1 MSLRA
6 TEFEARVWRAAR
18 DRLAKRPKLA
28 TEFIRRS
35 WGRWFERFVL
45 LLVGFAL
52 PIPVFIVAAQLGR
65 VGFFKGGIIPDGGA
79 LIAPALLLFCLL
91 IGVVWYLSGRNDATW
106 ALAQTLPFSDNE
118 IARQRMWKSLR
129 ITLIAIAPL
138 SVYHAMV
145 IGHQRQAWGEA
156 LSWGLILAVAD
167 LSALGG
173 TTLVIAV
180 ALGHWFHR
188 SLRVLFLFK
197 AIVLLTLICIL
208 PIRLAQPGFGPPV
221 LTFEGR
227 RLLWWPTGWPLAV
240 FESVLQGDTTRAIG
254 FLIAIGVLTGLGVA
268 AAVTLIRRCTIREF
282 AQGFA
287 DPQLLPIYMQDSV
300 WGPTVVAEP
309 SASSALEA
317 AISKT
322 QDTAVVDFLKLE
334 MLDHPLPAAEARQEV
349 LRGDFLR
356 PLADEELGWIERILR
371 LSFFQREQKLTDWML
386 IDGRY
391 WTHIVACWWA
401 AAWFSGLW
409 FGVGAAWGR
418 RAGPGPPMLIMAPI
432 LLISVALVVVSIATT
447 VSVLIS
453 GWPGLLWTNSAS
465 KGLPVFAHLPVSACE
480 LSAIRQRLM
489 LLKIL
494 VVLVLSAPVLIGIA
508 WMNNANVWP
517 VLIFAWKLGF
527 TLFAIQSWWFLGW
540 QLSGSFFGT
549 LRFYIESIALLIGF
563 LILSAMFLFND
574 QQVEWTGPGMIL
586 CAQAMTWWL
595 GRTLD
600 RPVLELTGAQMPQLH
615 RSFMLEGL
623 KSSKP
628 SEATWS
634 TDTPATELKA

>member
-1 MSLRA
+1 MSMRA

-28 TEFIRRS
+28 TEFFRRS

-45 LLVGFAL
+45 LLVGFVL
-52 PIPVFIVAAQLGR
+52 PIPVLIVAAQLGR
-65 VGFFKGGIIPDGGA
+65 AGFFKGGIISDGGA
-79 LIAPALLLFCLL
+79 LIAPALLIFCLL
-91 IGVVWYLSGRNDATW
+91 MNSVWYLSGRNDATW
-106 ALAQTLPFSDNE
+106 GLAQTLPFADDD

-129 ITLIAIAPL
+129 IALTGIAPL
-138 SVYHAMV
+138 SVYHATV
-145 IGHQRQAWGEA
+145 IGLQRQAWGEA
-156 LSWGLILAVAD
+156 LSWGPILAVAD
-167 LSALGG
+167 LLALGSII
-173 TTLVIAV
+173 LIIAV
-180 ALGHWFHR
+180 TLGHWIHS

-197 AIVLLTLICIL
+197 AIVLLTLLCIL
-208 PIRLAQPGFGPPV
+208 PIRFVQPAFGMAR

-240 FESVLQGDTTRAIG
+240 FEAVLQGNTTRAIG
-254 FLIAIGVLTGLGVA
+254 FLIAIGVLTGLGIA
-268 AAVTLIRRCTIREF
+268 AAVALIRRCAIREF
-282 AQGFA
+282 APGFGG
-287 DPQLLPIYMQDSV
+287 PQLLPIYLHDSV

-309 SASSALEA
+309 SVSSAWDT
-317 AISKT
+317 AITKT
-322 QDTAVVDFLKLE
+322 QESAGVDFPKLE
-334 MLDHPLPAAEARQEV
+334 TLDKPLPAAEARQEV

-371 LSFFQREQKLTDWML
+371 LSFFHREQKLIDWLL

-391 WTHIVACWWA
+391 WTHIVAFWWA
-401 AAWFSGLW
+401 VAWFTGLW

-432 LLISVALVVVSIATT
+432 LLISAALVVVNIVTT

-465 KGLPVFAHLPVSACE
+465 KGLPVFAHLPVSARE

-494 VVLVLSAPVLIGIA
+494 VVLVLASPVLSGIA
-508 WMNNANVWP
+508 WMNNADVWP
-517 VLIFAWKLGF
+517 ALKFCWKLGF
-527 TLFAIQSWWFLGW
+527 TLFALQSWWFFGW

-549 LRFYIESIALLIGF
+549 LRFYLESIALLIGC
-563 LILSAMFLFND
+563 LILSFMFLFYD
-574 QQVEWTGPGMIL
+574 RGVEWTGSGMIL
-586 CAQAMTWWL
+586 CAQAMIWWL

-600 RPVLELTGAQMPQLH
+600 RPVLELTGAPMPQQH
-615 RSFMLEGL
+615 RSFKLEGL
-623 KSSKP
+623 K
-628 SEATWS
+628 
-634 TDTPATELKA
+634 